1 MMRSKITALC
11 AAVVVTSVAIAAAQ
25 VPEALRGT
33 WVLTSAEGKPLPPGV
48 HVSLVIAENGYHG
61 TANGKINERGT
72 MKVDSSTRPMSID
85 LMVSEGTSAGKTQ
98 LGIVEVTGDAM
109 QLALAEPGSTVRPNT
124 LSGGLSVTRVKP
136 LPKELAGAWEATITV
151 GATTQHVALTLSN
164 GPDGLGTGTIGAA
177 TPGAATVPVTCVL
190 QVGQTFRVI
199 IPAAKATFEGTLTAG
214 EFQGTWN
221 QGNQSVPAVFKR
233 R

>member
-1 MMRSKITALC
+1 MGMRISALLTAI
-11 AAVVVTSVAIAAAQ
+11 AVTSAAMAAQ

-61 TANGKINERGT
+61 TVNGKINERGT
-72 MKVDSSTRPMSID
+72 MKVDSATRPMSID
-85 LMVSEGTSAGKTQ
+85 FIISEGSSAGKTQ

-109 QLALAEPGSTVRPNT
+109 QLAMAEPGAAARVNT
-124 LSGGLSVTRVKP
+124 LSGGLSLARVKP
-136 LPKELAGAWEATITV
+136 LPKELAGSWEATISV
-151 GATTQHVALTLSN
+151 GATTQHVVLTLSN

-177 TPGAATVPVTCVL
+177 TPGAATVPVTSVV
-190 QVGQTFRVI
+190 QVGQAFRVL
-199 IPAAKATFEGTLTAG
+199 IPAAKATFEGTLAAG

>member
-1 MMRSKITALC
+1 MRIRIRALC
-11 AAVVVTSVAIAAAQ
+11 AAMAMTSAAIAAAQ

-33 WVLTSAEGKPLPPGV
+33 WVLTSAEGKPLPTGV

-72 MKVDSSTRPMSID
+72 MKVDSATRPMNID
-85 LMVSEGTSAGKTQ
+85 LMVSEGLSAGKTQ

-109 QLALAEPGSTVRPNT
+109 QLALAEPGATARPNT
-124 LSGGLSVTRVKP
+124 FSGGLALARVKP
-136 LPKELAGAWEATITV
+136 LPKEVAGAWEATITV
-151 GATTQHVALTLSN
+151 GANTQHVALTLSN
-164 GPDGLGTGTIGAA
+164 GPDGLGTGTIGPA